1 MKLITGP
8 KFFDVLVT
16 ENTFGDILTDEASC
30 VSGSMGLLASASI
43 GEHTGVFEPIH
54 GSYPQAAGKNIANP
68 LATILSAAMM
78 FEYAFQM
85 KEEGRMIREAVKA
98 SIDAGIVTEDLADG
112 GKAYS
117 TSEVGDWVADYIM
130 KH

>member
-1 MKLITGP
+1 
-8 KFFDVLVT
+8 
-16 ENTFGDILTDEASC
+16 
-30 VSGSMGLLASASI
+30 MGLLASASI

-112 GKAYS
+112 GKAYA
-117 TSEVGDWVADYIM
+117 TSEVGDWVADYIR

>member
-1 MKLITGP
+1 
-8 KFFDVLVT
+8 
-16 ENTFGDILTDEASC
+16 
-30 VSGSMGLLASASI
+30 
-43 GEHTGVFEPIH
+43 
-54 GSYPQAAGKNIANP
+54 
-68 LATILSAAMM
+68 MM

-112 GKAYS
+112 GKAYA
-117 TSEVGDWVADYIM
+117 TSEVGDWVADYIR